1 MSARVVVGAATAVL
15 VVVYAVGAGW
25 WVSVEPGWYR
35 SLVRPWWQ
43 PPDAVFGIVWPYNFA
58 ALVAAG
64 VAVASHAPGGGR
76 AAAVAWAVWLGC
88 LAGSV
93 AAALA
98 WARLFYVSHSL
109 VASGWALV
117 GAAALTVPL
126 LVVAWRARTW
136 AGLAL
141 LPYQLWLC
149 VAASLAFGY
158 AARN

>member
-64 VAVASHAPGGGR
+64 
-76 AAAVAWAVWLGC
+76 
-88 LAGSV
+88 
-93 AAALA
+93 
-98 WARLFYVSHSL
+98 
-109 VASGWALV
+109 WALV

-126 LVVAWRARTW
+126 VVVAWRARTW